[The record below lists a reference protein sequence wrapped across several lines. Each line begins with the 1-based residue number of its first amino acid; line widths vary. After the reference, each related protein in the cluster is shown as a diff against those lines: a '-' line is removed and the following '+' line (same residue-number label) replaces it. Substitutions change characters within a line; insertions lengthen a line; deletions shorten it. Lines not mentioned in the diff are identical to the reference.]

1 MSEEIKQEELKQ
13 EAAAQDAN
21 PATADVVAEETAAA
35 EGSDVSGEALDA
47 QLAAVLAELEKARAD
62 VMYAKAEG
70 DNIRRRAAEEVD
82 KARKFAVEKF
92 ARELLAVKD
101 ALEMA
106 LLDQSGNFE
115 ALKMGVDLTQKSL
128 VAAFDKFDLKE
139 VAPAVGDKLDPNL
152 HQAISAI
159 PHELEA
165 NAIVQ
170 VMQKGYLLSG
180 RLLRPAMVMV
190 SAGK

>member
-1 MSEEIKQEELKQ
+1 MSEELKQ
-13 EAAAQDAN
+13 E
-21 PATADVVAEETAAA
+21 DVKPMAEVLVDQEVND
-35 EGSDVSGEALDA
+35 EVSVGQNLDD
-47 QLAAVLAELEKARAD
+47 QLANVLTELEKTRAD
-62 VMYAKAEG
+62 VLYAKAEAE
-70 DNIRRRAAEEVD
+70 NIRRRAAEDVD

-115 ALKMGVDLTQKSL
+115 ALKTGVELTQKTL
-128 VAAFDKFDLKE
+128 VSAFEKFDLKD

-152 HQAISAI
+152 HQAISAV

-170 VMQKGYLLSG
+170 VMQKGYQLSG

-190 SAGK
+190 AAPK

>member
-1 MSEEIKQEELKQ
+1 MAEEVKQEEIQ
-13 EAAAQDAN
+13 AEN
-21 PATADVVAEETAAA
+21 VAETSET
-35 EGSDVSGEALDA
+35 VLDD
-47 QLAAVLAELEKARAD
+47 QLAAVVAELEKARAD
-62 VMYAKAEG
+62 VLYAKAEAE
-70 DNIRRRAAEEVD
+70 NIRRRAAEETD

-115 ALKMGVDLTQKSL
+115 ALKMGVELTRNSL
-128 VAAFDKFDLKE
+128 VSAFDKFDLKE
-139 VAPAVGDKLDPNL
+139 VAPAIGDKLDPNL

-159 PHELEA
+159 PSELET

-170 VMQKGYLLSG
+170 VMQKGYQLSG

-190 SAGK
+190 AAPK

>member
-1 MSEEIKQEELKQ
+1 MSEEIKQEEIKQ
-13 EAAAQDAN
+13 EEVNVSEESGALEQDSEAAGA
-21 PATADVVAEETAAA
+21 
-35 EGSDVSGEALDA
+35 ALDA
-47 QLAAVLAELEKARAD
+47 QLAEVVTELEKARAD
-62 VMYAKAEG
+62 VLYAKAEG

-92 ARELLAVKD
+92 ARELLSVKD
-101 ALEMA
+101 ALDMA

-115 ALKMGVDLTQKSL
+115 ALKMGVDMTQKAL
-128 VAAFDKFDLKE
+128 VSAFEKFDLIE
-139 VAPAVGDKLDPNL
+139 IAPVVGDKLDPNL

-165 NAIVQ
+165 NSIVQ
-170 VMQKGYLLSG
+170 VMQKGYQLSG

-190 SAGK
+190 AAPK

>member
-1 MSEEIKQEELKQ
+1 MTEEIKQEEALL
-13 EAAAQDAN
+13 ESASE
-21 PATADVVAEETAAA
+21 VAA
-35 EGSDVSGEALDA
+35 ETVEAGLDD
-47 QLAAVLAELEKARAD
+47 QLAAVVAELEKARGD
-62 VMYAKAEG
+62 VLYAKAEAE
-70 DNIRRRAAEEVD
+70 NIRRRAAEDVD

-128 VAAFDKFDLKE
+128 VSAFEKFDLQE
-139 VAPAVGDKLDPNL
+139 VAPAIGDKLDPNL
-152 HQAISAI
+152 HLAISTV

-170 VMQKGYLLSG
+170 VMQKGYQLSG
-180 RLLRPAMVMV
+180 RLLRPAMVVV
-190 SAGK
+190 SAPK

>member
-1 MSEEIKQEELKQ
+1 MSDEIKQEELNPVESEVTA
-13 EAAAQDAN
+13 EAA
-21 PATADVVAEETAAA
+21 
-35 EGSDVSGEALDA
+35 GEALEN
-47 QLAAVLAELEKARAD
+47 QLANVLAELEKARAD
-62 VMYAKAEG
+62 VLYAKAEG
-70 DNIRRRAAEEVD
+70 EKIRRRAAEEVD
-82 KARKFAVEKF
+82 KAKKFAVEKF

-106 LLDQSGNFE
+106 LQDQSGNFE

-128 VAAFDKFDLKE
+128 VSAFEKFDLVE
-139 VAPAVGDKLDPNL
+139 VAPAIGDKLDPNL
-152 HQAISAI
+152 HQAISAV

-170 VMQKGYLLSG
+170 VMQKGYQLSG

-190 SAGK
+190 SAPK

>member
-1 MSEEIKQEELKQ
+1 MSDEIKQEELNPVESEVTA
-13 EAAAQDAN
+13 EAA
-21 PATADVVAEETAAA
+21 
-35 EGSDVSGEALDA
+35 GEALEN
-47 QLAAVLAELEKARAD
+47 QLANVLAELEKARAD
-62 VMYAKAEG
+62 VLYAKAEG
-70 DNIRRRAAEEVD
+70 ENIRRRAAEEVD

-115 ALKMGVDLTQKSL
+115 ALKMGVELTRNSL
-128 VAAFDKFDLKE
+128 VSAFDKFELKE
-139 VAPAVGDKLDPNL
+139 IAPAVGDKLDPNL
-152 HQAISAI
+152 HQAISAV
-159 PHELEA
+159 PSDLEA

-170 VMQKGYLLSG
+170 VMQKGYQLSG

-190 SAGK
+190 AAPK

>member
-1 MSEEIKQEELKQ
+1 MTEEIKLEDQAGQ
-13 EAAAQDAN
+13 VEAAS
-21 PATADVVAEETAAA
+21 AEEQTQAA
-35 EGSDVSGEALDA
+35 GLDE
-47 QLAAVLAELEKARAD
+47 QLAQVIAELEKARAD
-62 VMYAKAEG
+62 VLYVRAEAE
-70 DNIRRRAAEEVD
+70 NTRRRAIEETE

-115 ALKMGVDLTQKSL
+115 ALKTGVELTQKSL
-128 VAAFDKFDLKE
+128 VSAFEKFDLLE
-139 VAPAVGDKLDPNL
+139 VAPAIGDKLDPNL

-159 PHELEA
+159 PHDTLEA

-170 VMQKGYLLSG
+170 VMQKGYQLSG
-180 RLLRPAMVMV
+180 RLLRPAMVIV
-190 SAGK
+190 AAAR